1 MKKKLETISK
11 ELKYRTYEP
20 QIFREHVDK
29 IETDM
34 KKLERLSK
42 QLSSVEE
49 IDSRLSIS
57 IRKVTQI
64 VIQDV
69 KFEIIS
75 NRTKIES
82 SSSSMASSL
91 NSPNRTRPSTPAS
104 SNSRKSSHDH
114 QKSFDQNPKVS
125 KPQPI
130 YNNNDQPKVQSR
142 LPQSGPIFQKVKTN
156 FTCPDESSLF
166 RSKTDANKIKST
178 NQKPATHTESET
190 SSNPGNPFGDFDDD
204 DDATSSG
211 GNPFGEPDEPEIE
224 EIDTSGTSS
233 GLTSGDSDERRI
245 QIRFLEKEIRKL
257 KIKKDFEQAEIIS
270 QVLREIIDS

>member
-1 MKKKLETISK
+1 MI
-11 ELKYRTYEP
+11 
-20 QIFREHVDK
+20 K
-29 IETDM
+29 IQ
-34 KKLERLSK
+34 KFQNLN
-42 QLSSVEE
+42 
-49 IDSRLSIS
+49 LSI
-57 IRKVTQI
+57 
-64 VIQDV
+64 
-69 KFEIIS
+69 IIMI
-75 NRTKIES
+75 NPRY
-82 SSSSMASSL
+82 
-91 NSPNRTRPSTPAS
+91 
-104 SNSRKSSHDH
+104 
-114 QKSFDQNPKVS
+114 SFTSGFTSGLDYFFQ
-125 KPQPI
+125 
-130 YNNNDQPKVQSR
+130 VQSR